1 MHRAEPVMGRERYRI
16 DVDGVSV
23 DVVRKTVRH
32 ARLAVYPPDGHVKA
46 SVPRQLDEAAVR
58 GIILSRLDWIR
69 RKQAFFALRPRQPR
83 QRMVTGESHYYLGDR
98 YRLSVMEHEGGAGSI
113 VLAENNTMEMR
124 VRQGTDMAGRQAV
137 LIEWYRRQLKSLLP
151 ELVAQWE
158 PVIGVKVAECRVR
171 RMKTRWGSCNI
182 GARRIWLN
190 LDLARVTAGCL
201 EYVLVHEM
209 VHLLER
215 YHNARFHGLMDR
227 FLPEWPSRKAELDG
241 ALPGRP
247 GTL

>member
-1 MHRAEPVMGRERYRI
+1 MGRERYLI
-16 DVDGVSV
+16 EVDGVSV
-23 DVVRKTVRH
+23 DVLRKSVRH

-46 SVPRQLDEAAVR
+46 SVPRHLDEAAVR

-69 RKQAFFALRPRQPR
+69 RKQAFFAMRPRLPQ
-83 QRMVTGESHYYLGDR
+83 QRMVTGETHYYLGDR
-98 YRLSVMEHEGGAGSI
+98 YRLSVEEGEAGAGSI
-113 VLAENNTMEMR
+113 VLAKHNIMELR
-124 VRQGTDMAGRQAV
+124 VRPGTDMAGRQAV

-151 ELVAQWE
+151 GLVAQWE
-158 PVIGVKVAECRVR
+158 QVIGVEVAECRVR

-190 LDLARVTAGCL
+190 LDLARVPAGCL

-215 YHNARFHGLMDR
+215 YHNARFHRLMDR
-227 FLPEWPSRKAELDG
+227 FLPEWHARKAELQG
-241 ALPGRP
+241 APPGRP
-247 GTL
+247 FAV